1 MNNNFGILNLHHHES
16 IMYKLLIKVS
26 NQQKQLFSFA
36 SSLTIGREDECD
48 LILPDPSISRKH
60 AQIHIVGDEVI
71 AEDLG
76 SQNGIVVNGQR
87 LREGQRLPMNSKS
100 EMQLGKFTL
109 VLLTD
114 SADDKF
120 YRGRSISYLAEY
132 DASKLM
138 EPDPGAETLQLS
150 AREATSILREENLLN
165 NACILDSSGKRNFP
179 ETNTITFG
187 SAATIKAKGMFI
199 GKIAAEITWN
209 GKAHVLKKKGG
220 MLCTV
225 KVNENSVSEHT
236 LTINDRIL
244 IGSSSFQYVLY
255 SDK

>member
-1 MNNNFGILNLHHHES
+1 
-16 IMYKLLIKVS
+16 MYKLLIKVS

-36 SSLTIGREDECD
+36 TSINIGRDEQSD
-48 LILPDPSISRKH
+48 LVLPDPSISRQH

-76 SQNGIVVNGQR
+76 SQNGIVVDGQR
-87 LREGQRLPMNSKS
+87 LRKGQRLPMNSKS

-109 VLLTD
+109 ILLTD

-132 DASKLM
+132 DASKLID
-138 EPDPGAETLQLS
+138 PDPSAETLQLS
-150 AREATSILREENLLN
+150 AREATSILREQNLLN
-165 NACILDSSGKRNFP
+165 NACIIDSSGKRNFP
-179 ETNTITFG
+179 ETSTITFG

-199 GKIAAEITWN
+199 GKIAAEISWN

-220 MLCTV
+220 MLCTI
-225 KVNENSVSEHT
+225 KVNDNSVSEHV

>member
-1 MNNNFGILNLHHHES
+1 
-16 IMYKLLIKVS
+16 MYKLLIKVS
-26 NQQKQLFSFA
+26 NQQKQLFSFGA
-36 SSLTIGREDECD
+36 GITIGREDGCD

-76 SQNGIVVNGQR
+76 SQNGIVVDGQR

-109 VLLTD
+109 VLLTNNAED
-114 SADDKF
+114 QF
-120 YRGRSISYLAEY
+120 YRGRSLSYLASY
-132 DASKLM
+132 DATKLM
-138 EPDPGAETLQLS
+138 DPNPVDETLQLS
-150 AREATSILREENLLN
+150 AREATSILRQQNLLN
-165 NACILDSSGKRNFP
+165 NACIVDATGKRNFP
-179 ETNTITFG
+179 ETSKVSFG
-187 SAATIKAKGMFI
+187 TAATIKAKGMFV

-209 GKAHVLKKKGG
+209 GKAHVIKKVGG

-225 KVNENSVSEHT
+225 KVNDSSISEHA

-255 SDK
+255 TDK

>member
-1 MNNNFGILNLHHHES
+1 M
-16 IMYKLLIKVS
+16 
-26 NQQKQLFSFA
+26 
-36 SSLTIGREDECD
+36 
-48 LILPDPSISRKH
+48 
-60 AQIHIVGDEVI
+60 I

-76 SQNGIVVNGQR
+76 SQNGIVVDGQR

-132 DASKLM
+132 DASKLV
-138 EPDPGAETLQLS
+138 EPNSAADTLQLS
-150 AREATSILREENLLN
+150 AREATSILREQNLLN
-165 NACILDSSGKRNFP
+165 NACIVDSSGKRNFP
-179 ETNTITFG
+179 ETSHVTFG
-187 SAATIKAKGMFI
+187 TSATIKAKGMFV
-199 GKIAAEITWN
+199 GKVAAEVSWN

-220 MLCTV
+220 MFCTV
-225 KVNENSVSEHT
+225 KVNDNSVSEHT

>member
-1 MNNNFGILNLHHHES
+1 
-16 IMYKLLIKVS
+16 MYKLLIKVS
-26 NQQKQLFSFA
+26 NQQKQLFSFET
-36 SSLTIGREDECD
+36 SITIGREDQCD
-48 LILPDPSISRKH
+48 LILPDPSISRQH
-60 AQIHIVGDEVI
+60 AQIHIIGDEVI

-76 SQNGIVVNGQR
+76 SQNGIVVDGQR

-100 EMQLGKFTL
+100 EVQLGKFTL
-109 VLLTD
+109 ILLTD

-138 EPDPGAETLQLS
+138 EPNPSADTLQLS
-150 AREATSILREENLLN
+150 AREATSILREQNLLN
-165 NACILDSSGKRNFP
+165 NACIIDSSGKRNFP
-179 ETNTITFG
+179 ETSTVTFG
-187 SAATIKAKGMFI
+187 SAATIKAKGMFV
-199 GKIAAEITWN
+199 GKISAEVSWN

-225 KVNENSVSEHT
+225 KVNDISVSEYI

>member
-1 MNNNFGILNLHHHES
+1 
-16 IMYKLLIKVS
+16 MYKLLIKVS
-26 NQQKQLFSFA
+26 NRQKQLFSFDTNI
-36 SSLTIGREDECD
+36 TIGRDEQCN
-48 LILPDPSISRKH
+48 LILPDPSISRQH

-76 SQNGIVVNGQR
+76 SQNGIVVDGQR

-132 DASKLM
+132 DASKLV
-138 EPDPGAETLQLS
+138 EPNSAADTVQLS
-150 AREATSILREENLLN
+150 AREATSILREQNLLN
-165 NACILDSSGKRNFP
+165 NACIVDSSGKRNFP
-179 ETNTITFG
+179 ETSSVTFG
-187 SAATIKAKGMFI
+187 TSATIKVKGMFV
-199 GKIAAEITWN
+199 GKVAAEVSWN

-225 KVNENSVSEHT
+225 KVNDNSVSEHT